1 MNYLRWGFMLLVSI
15 LFPLAA
21 WAISGWSVDLGWWMA
36 GATAF
41 SLIVELAIVLTKKK

>member
-1 MNYLRWGFMLLVSI
+1 MKAIRWGFMLVVSI

-21 WAISGWSVDLGWWMA
+21 WLISGWSVDLGWWMV

-41 SLIVELAIVLTKKK
+41 SLLVELVIFLTRNK